1 MGLQNCARISQTA
14 RTSRHVLTDCRI
26 ELADSSD
33 AAAIAAMSRDLIEY
47 GLRWRWGPARVA
59 ASIGDRA
66 TNVAVA
72 RIGRRLCGFGIMKY
86 RDLEAHLHLLA
97 VHPSCQ
103 GKGVGA
109 ALVGWL
115 ENSALT
121 AGIGVVYVEA
131 RSTNSIARAFYR
143 KLGYRE
149 FAQANGY
156 YENSEDAV
164 RLAKDLWLGRIGPD
178 A

>member
-1 MGLQNCARISQTA
+1 M
-14 RTSRHVLTDCRI
+14 LTDCRI
-26 ELADSSD
+26 RLAETPD

-72 RIGRRLCGFGIMKY
+72 QVGGRLCGFGIMKY

-109 ALVGWL
+109 ALVAWL
-115 ENSALT
+115 EDCALT
-121 AGIGVVYVEA
+121 AGIGVAYVEA
-131 RSTNSIARAFYR
+131 RSANSVARAFYR
-143 KLGYRE
+143 KLGYQE
-149 FAQANGY
+149 FAHASGY

-164 RLAKDLWLGRIGPD
+164 RLAKDLWQGRVGPD

>member
-1 MGLQNCARISQTA
+1 
-14 RTSRHVLTDCRI
+14 VLTDCRI
-26 ELADSSD
+26 ELADSGD

-47 GLRWRWGPARVA
+47 GLHWRWAPGRVA

-109 ALVGWL
+109 ELVGWL
-115 ENSALT
+115 ERSALT

-131 RSTNSIARAFYR
+131 RSANSVARAFYR

-164 RLAKDLWLGRIGPD
+164 RLAKDLWLGRVGPD

>member
-1 MGLQNCARISQTA
+1 M
-14 RTSRHVLTDCRI
+14 TSREHPLSFAGVR
-26 ELADSSD
+26 D
-33 AAAIAAMSRDLIEY
+33 AQALAAMSRDLIEY

-66 TNVAVA
+66 TNVAIA

-115 ENSALT
+115 EDSALT

-131 RSTNSIARAFYR
+131 RSANSVARAFYR
-143 KLGYRE
+143 KLGYHE
-149 FAQANGY
+149 FAHASGY

-164 RLAKDLWLGRIGPD
+164 RLAKDLWQGRVSPD